1 MAKWITTANM
11 KAGDIVFGVEPDFS
25 ITKYKVL
32 GRRGDDTEAELLH
45 SSYFTDE
52 RRTIT
57 QISDI
62 FCFYTNYW
70 DAYADSIKRISGN
83 KLYNAEFRP

>member
-1 MAKWITTANM
+1 MAKWITTADM
-11 KAGDIVFGVEPDFS
+11 KVGDIVFGVEPDFS

-32 GRRGDDTEAELLH
+32 GRLGDDTEAEVLH
-45 SSYFTDE
+45 STYYTDE
-52 RRTIT
+52 VQTIA

-70 DAYADSIKRISGN
+70 DAYADSIKGITGSE
-83 KLYNAEFRP
+83 LYRAEFGP